1 MTRPPKYRNSAVCS
15 YLCPAASMDRG
26 GGGGAGCFSFTR
38 INRVSVFLSDTVSPN
53 SRSNSTILGRKI
65 AENAKKCPTIF
76 CGPQNFEV
84 KNATHMQHEQGTC
97 MYLCPKRQMYFF
109 QWQRERQAEQ
119 RRRMLVPDT
128 SPAAHKVRQRKLSAS
143 SPSPTHKLSSGR
155 PYVPLL
161 AVLASESSLVFSV
174 HTQKIICCARRSFT
188 ENKHGLQSKHDTTA
202 SGANTAKK
210 GTCAGSQE
218 SYE

>member
-1 MTRPPKYRNSAVCS
+1 MPYFLTRPPKYRNSAVCA

-53 SRSNSTILGRKI
+53 SRSTSTILGRKI

-109 QWQRERQAEQ
+109 QWQREAGRTA
-119 RRRMLVPDT
+119 
-128 SPAAHKVRQRKLSAS
+128 
-143 SPSPTHKLSSGR
+143 PTHARSRHISRRSQGAAKEAKRTSER

-161 AVLASESSLVFSV
+161 AVLAS
-174 HTQKIICCARRSFT
+174 
-188 ENKHGLQSKHDTTA
+188 
-202 SGANTAKK
+202 
-210 GTCAGSQE
+210 
-218 SYE
+218 